1 MIYKRDQLRML
12 LSDGGLIGG
21 GQKDGDEDPEA
32 KLERFNKP
40 SNAFEVLMGEGR
52 GRRARRGRRERR
64 ERRGRRRR
72 REEE

>member
-40 SNAFEVLMGEGR
+40 SNAFEVLMGEGGEGGEGGER
-52 GRRARRGRRERR
+52 GERGEGG
-64 ERRGRRRR
+64 EGGGR